1 MTGPAS
7 SFPEL
12 TVLARQVD
20 TEVGKVRA
28 RADAGGGAVSVEVDA
43 YGAITDL
50 HLTESCLRGG
60 AIALSTAITAAH
72 RTASAAA
79 AEAAQELRAP
89 LLRDPR
95 VARAMDAFNAVD
107 AFDQAPA
114 APETHVLR
122 RADRAPVDDDLPFDG
137 GSYMRRA

>member
-50 HLTESCLRGG
+50 HLTESSLRAG
-60 AIALSTAITAAH
+60 AAALSASITQAH

-79 AEAAQELRAP
+79 AATAQELRAP
-89 LLRDPR
+89 LRHDPR
-95 VARAMDAFNAVD
+95 VAGAMDAFN
-107 AFDQAPA
+107 QTPA
-114 APETHVLR
+114 APETHALR
-122 RADRAPVDDDLPFDG
+122 RANRAPVNDDLPFDG
-137 GSYMRRA
+137 GSFMRRA